1 MAWQIENFKFDR
13 ILIKDHASM
22 RMIYRNISKANLYE
36 LIESGEVIE
45 DYPDDF
51 PYPSKLVFKVV
62 GKQPL
67 HLVLAYDDLANC
79 GIVVTIYEVDSQH
92 FEDDFKTRK

>member
-51 PYPSKLVFKVV
+51 P
-62 GKQPL
+62 
-67 HLVLAYDDLANC
+67 
-79 GIVVTIYEVDSQH
+79 
-92 FEDDFKTRK
+92 